1 MSDVYGEDGDMN
13 DKRKKRDKL
22 KTIIGVYMIYQFK
35 RDSNFAVDEVF
46 SADEV
51 KAIFAEAVAEAREAV
66 ETVWTA
72 PRFDRISS
80 STPRRWRGGR

>member
-22 KTIIGVYMIYQFK
+22 KTIIGVYMLYQFR
-35 RDSNFAVDEVF
+35 RDSNFPVDEVF

-51 KAIFAEAVAEAREAV
+51 KAIFAEAVAEAREEV
-66 ETVWTA
+66 ETLRSA
-72 PRFDRISS
+72 
-80 STPRRWRGGR
+80 RRQHV

>member
-1 MSDVYGEDGDMN
+1 MSDVYGEHGDMN
-13 DKRKKRDKL
+13 EKRKKRDKL

-35 RDSNFAVDEVF
+35 RDSNPVDGVF

-51 KAIFAEAVAEAREAV
+51 KAVFAEAVAEAREAV